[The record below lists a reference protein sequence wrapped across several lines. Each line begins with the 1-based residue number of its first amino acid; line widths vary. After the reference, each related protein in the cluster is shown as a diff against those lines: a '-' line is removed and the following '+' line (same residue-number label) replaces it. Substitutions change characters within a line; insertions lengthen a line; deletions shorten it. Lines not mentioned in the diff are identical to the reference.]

1 MVKVAFFGTPE
12 FAVPTLVALIES
24 PCEVVTVIT
33 QPDRPRGRGQRP
45 SASPIK
51 ILALGKNI
59 PVLTP
64 EVLNDPVFLN
74 QMRTLQLE
82 LGVVVAY
89 GKLLPD
95 NLLEIPTHGFVNLHA
110 SLLPAYRGAAPIQ
123 RAVLNGNE
131 VTGVTLIRM
140 NSKLDSGPILAQA
153 QQTIRPTDTAS
164 DLASALASLGASLL
178 RDNLGNIGSGTL
190 VEAPQDNSVA
200 TYAPRL
206 TKSDGR
212 IDWKNDA
219 PTIHNQVRAMH
230 PWPQAFTYLGG
241 VRYTIH
247 HTVVIAQPS
256 KGRPGEILET
266 EGSRLIVASG
276 GSSTLEI
283 LEIQPSGRRVME
295 VQAFLAGHP
304 VTVGSAFESP
314 TKI

>member
-1 MVKVAFFGTPE
+1 MVKIAFFGTPE

-110 SLLPAYRGAAPIQ
+110 SLPVSYTHL
-123 RAVLNGNE
+123 
-131 VTGVTLIRM
+131 TL
-140 NSKLDSGPILAQA
+140 
-153 QQTIRPTDTAS
+153 
-164 DLASALASLGASLL
+164 
-178 RDNLGNIGSGTL
+178 
-190 VEAPQDNSVA
+190 
-200 TYAPRL
+200 
-206 TKSDGR
+206 
-212 IDWKNDA
+212 
-219 PTIHNQVRAMH
+219 
-230 PWPQAFTYLGG
+230 
-241 VRYTIH
+241 
-247 HTVVIAQPS
+247 
-256 KGRPGEILET
+256 
-266 EGSRLIVASG
+266 
-276 GSSTLEI
+276 
-283 LEIQPSGRRVME
+283 
-295 VQAFLAGHP
+295 
-304 VTVGSAFESP
+304 P
-314 TKI
+314 TKA

>member
-1 MVKVAFFGTPE
+1 MVRIAFFGTPE

-51 ILALGKNI
+51 IIALGNNI

-64 EVLNDPVFLN
+64 EALNDPVFLD

-89 GKLLPD
+89 GKLVPD

-123 RAVLNGNE
+123 RTVLDGNE

-140 NSKLDSGPILAQA
+140 NSKLDSGPVLAQA
-153 QQTIRPTDTAS
+153 QQAIRPTDTAS
-164 DLASALASLGASLL
+164 ELASALASLGASLL

-190 VEAPQDNSVA
+190 VETPQDNSVA

-212 IDWKNDA
+212 IDWKSDA
-219 PTIHNQVRAMH
+219 HTIHNQVRAMH

-241 VRYTIH
+241 VRYAIH
-247 HTVVIAQPS
+247 RTAVIPHPS

-266 EGSRLIVASG
+266 EGNRLIVASG
-276 GSSTLEI
+276 GSTTLEI
-283 LEIQPSGRRVME
+283 LEIQTSGRRVME
-295 VQAFLAGHP
+295 VKSFLAGNP

>member
-1 MVKVAFFGTPE
+1 MVRIAFFGTPE
-12 FAVPTLVALIES
+12 FAVSTLVALIES

-51 ILALGKNI
+51 ILALENNL

-64 EVLNDPVFLN
+64 EALNDPVFLN

-89 GKLLPD
+89 GKLVPD

-123 RAVLNGNE
+123 RAVLDGNE

-153 QQTIRPTDTAS
+153 QHAIRPTDTAS
-164 DLASALASLGASLL
+164 DLASALAPLGATLL
-178 RDNLGNIGSGTL
+178 RDNLSNIGSGTL
-190 VEAPQDNSVA
+190 VAAPQDNSVA

-212 IDWKNDA
+212 IDWKSDA
-219 PTIHNQVRAMH
+219 LTIHNQVRAMH
-230 PWPQAFTYLGG
+230 RWPQAFTYLGG
-241 VRYTIH
+241 IRYAIH
-247 HTVVIAQPS
+247 RTAVIAQPS
-256 KGRPGEILET
+256 KRLPGEILKT
-266 EGSRLIVASG
+266 EGSRLVVASG
-276 GSSTLEI
+276 GSTTLEI

-295 VQAFLAGHP
+295 IQSFLAGHP
-304 VTVGSAFESP
+304 VTPGSVFESP
-314 TKI
+314 IKI

>member
-1 MVKVAFFGTPE
+1 MVRIAFFGTPE
-12 FAVPTLVALIES
+12 FAVPTLSALIES

-51 ILALGKNI
+51 ILALRKHI
-59 PVLTP
+59 PVLAP
-64 EVLNDPVFLN
+64 EALNDSVFLN
-74 QMRTLQLE
+74 QMRALQLE

-89 GKLLPD
+89 GKLVPD
-95 NLLEIPTHGFVNLHA
+95 NLLEIPTCGFVNLHA

-123 RAVLNGNE
+123 RAVLDGNQ

-140 NSKLDSGPILAQA
+140 DSKLDSGPILAQA
-153 QQTIRPTDTAS
+153 QQSIRPTDTAS
-164 DLASALASLGASLL
+164 DLASALAHLGASLL
-178 RDNLGNIGSGTL
+178 RDNLSNIMSGNL
-190 VEAPQDNSVA
+190 VEAPQDNTVV

-206 TKSDGR
+206 TKNDGR
-212 IDWKNDA
+212 IDWNSDA

-241 VRYTIH
+241 IRYAIYRTA
-247 HTVVIAQPS
+247 VIAHPS

-266 EGSRLIVASG
+266 GGSRLVVAAG
-276 GSSTLEI
+276 GKTTLEI

-295 VQAFLAGHP
+295 IQSFLAGHP
-304 VTVGSAFESP
+304 VTPGSVFESP
-314 TKI
+314 TKT